1 MLFRSVRAALAAAG
15 RTRASLGLVRAR
27 AAGLMLATY
36 ARTGDPSYLAPARVV
51 LDVLVDSAEAALA
64 ESTRDD
70 PPGLVRAA
78 LLGDLASGW
87 AATGD
92 LRYLG
97 EAQHLVRRLAGEVG
111 RTEDRAVFADREAYV
126 IGAILDAAPAVGDS
140 AAATRARA
148 ALDTLLKR
156 AYARGRGVRHVAGAG
171 GPVRPLLQ
179 DQTQVAWACLA
190 AYRSEERRVGKEC
203 RSRWSPYH

>member
-1 MLFRSVRAALAAAG
+1 MIRRPPRSTLFPYTTLFRS
-15 RTRASLGLVRAR
+15 
-27 AAGLMLATY
+27 
-36 ARTGDPSYLAPARVV
+36 
-51 LDVLVDSAEAALA
+51 
-64 ESTRDD
+64 
-70 PPGLVRAA
+70 
-78 LLGDLASGW
+78 
-87 AATGD
+87 

-190 AYRSEERRVGKEC
+190 AYDASLSNRRYPAIAHDLVAVLERDFSDSTGGGYFDGAASDPAAPALADRAKPVLDELLPGANAWLARVLLRLAEATQDA
-203 RSRWSPYH
+203 RYRRRPDATLT